1 MTAPGQSTQ
10 AWGISITVH
19 AAVVLAFALALGAGH
34 RHRHDEPL
42 APTRLVWV
50 EPAPP
55 ARGIAPAPEA
65 PLAPSAPAAAPEP
78 APMPVAKKPAPA
90 PVPRLARR
98 SEIRPAP
105 TKPRDPPSVA
115 RVPEPRDVDTAPATV
130 PAVGAN
136 GGAANAVAAGAAGG
150 LGDAPL
156 RLSSV
161 ATPPELVER
170 IVPEYPARARALE
183 IEGQVLLEVVLDRNG
198 RPEAGIRVLRS
209 VAMLDAAAVA
219 AVRQWRFRPARAAEG
234 HAVRVIMEVPVRFVL
249 R

>member
-1 MTAPGQSTQ
+1 
-10 AWGISITVH
+10 
-19 AAVVLAFALALGAGH
+19 
-34 RHRHDEPL
+34 
-42 APTRLVWV
+42 
-50 EPAPP
+50 
-55 ARGIAPAPEA
+55 
-65 PLAPSAPAAAPEP
+65 
-78 APMPVAKKPAPA
+78 MPVAKKPAPA

>member
-1 MTAPGQSTQ
+1 M
-10 AWGISITVH
+10 SIAVH
-19 AAVVLAFALALGAGH
+19 AAAVLAFALALGAGH
-34 RHRHDEPL
+34 QHRHDAPL
-42 APTRLVWV
+42 APTRLVWI
-50 EPAPP
+50 EP
-55 ARGIAPAPEA
+55 ARGMVPAQPARGSAPAPAAAA
-65 PLAPSAPAAAPEP
+65 PDAQSPPSAPAASEP
-78 APMPVAKKPAPA
+78 APVPLAKKPEPA

-98 SEIRPAP
+98 SELRPAP
-105 TKPRDPPSVA
+105 TKPRDLPSA
-115 RVPEPRDVDTAPATV
+115 APAPEQRDVDTAPATA
-130 PAVGAN
+130 PAVGGN
-136 GGAANAVAAGAAGG
+136 GEAAKGVAEGAPAG

-170 IVPEYPARARALE
+170 IVPEYPSRARALE

-209 VAMLDAAAVA
+209 VSMLDAAAVA
-219 AVRQWRFRPARAAEG
+219 AVRQWRFRPARDADG